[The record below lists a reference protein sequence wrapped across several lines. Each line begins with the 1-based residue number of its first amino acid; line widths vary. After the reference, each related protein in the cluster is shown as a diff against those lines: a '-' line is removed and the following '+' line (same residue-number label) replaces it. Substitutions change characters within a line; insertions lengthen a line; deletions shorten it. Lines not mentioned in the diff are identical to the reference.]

1 MIWDN
6 FIKGLKKSFSVDD
19 HLRELNKC
27 SMCGKDSF
35 FGTCLKCEVDEAYKG
50 WGKHGKKK

>member
-6 FIKGLKKSFSVDD
+6 FIKGLKKSFGGDD

-35 FGTCLKCEVDEAYKG
+35 FGTCLKCEVDEAFRG
-50 WGKHGKKK
+50 WERKQREK